1 MTTTTRSSAK
11 ERGNSTNEGAPPAS
25 KAEPGSKHKVEE
37 GTKSPEPKRPK
48 KSDEKEQKTIEETI
62 GGSEQ
67 TKQEQQ
73 AEQQEQQE
81 KIAKDSEKEDVAKAE
96 KETATGDAEEPREDA
111 KDIPSSILEKGIIYF
126 FFRGRVGIDRPSDVD
141 EIARSYIILRP
152 IAKDAK
158 LGSGPIGDAGNS
170 RVCVVPKKV
179 LPKTGKDRW
188 ISFVEKTGASFSELK
203 DEFLKSNDYET
214 KTAGTRHSP
223 AATPVAEGV
232 YAITSTGKD
241 SHLAY
246 ILTLPDKLGEVQKE
260 IGLKEKGS
268 FIISTRNPQYEPPK
282 NARLP
287 KGPEYPKELLEEF
300 RSLRWAPTQPR
311 HLDYVNTQFLL
322 VGESSGI
329 AKALEQQK
337 KDQKE
342 GKNEPA
348 EELEQLEE
356 EDAQRMQDLDDDDA
370 ARIFADLQ
378 ADAGHYPKLPTT
390 F

>member
-11 ERGNSTNEGAPPAS
+11 EHGDSAIDGAPPAS
-25 KAEPGSKHKVEE
+25 KAQPGSKHKVEE
-37 GTKSPEPKRPK
+37 GAQSPEAKRPK

-67 TKQEQQ
+67 TEQETQDKQQD
-73 AEQQEQQE
+73 QEE
-81 KIAKDSEKEDVAKAE
+81 RAGGTKKEDAGNSAKEADTTSAVE
-96 KETATGDAEEPREDA
+96 AREDA
-111 KDIPSSILEKGIIYF
+111 DVIPSSILEKGVIYF
-126 FFRGRVGIDRPSDVD
+126 FFRGRVGIDEPSDVN

-152 IAKDAK
+152 IARDAK
-158 LGSGPIGDAGNS
+158 LGSGPLDDAGNS

-188 ISFVEKTGASFSELK
+188 ISFVEKTGASFEKLK
-203 DEFLKSNDYET
+203 EEFLKSNDYET

-232 YAITSTGKD
+232 YAITSTGKN

-287 KGPEYPKELLEEF
+287 KGPEYPKELLDEF
-300 RSLRWAPTQPR
+300 RSLRWAPTQPS

-322 VGESSGI
+322 VGESSGLDN
-329 AKALEQQK
+329 ALEPQK
-337 KDQKE
+337 KDEKE
-342 GKNEPA
+342 GKKEPA

-356 EDAQRMQDLDDDDA
+356 EDTRRMEDLGSDDS

-378 ADAGHYPKLPTT
+378 ADAGEYPQLPTT

>member
-11 ERGNSTNEGAPPAS
+11 EHGNSAKDEAPPAS
-25 KAEPGSKHKVEE
+25 KAKPGSKHKVEE
-37 GTKSPEPKRPK
+37 GANSPEPKRPK

-67 TKQEQQ
+67 AKQEKQ
-73 AEQQEQQE
+73 AEQKEQQE
-81 KIAKDSEKEDVAKAE
+81 ERARDAEKEDGTEAKEEAD
-96 KETATGDAEEPREDA
+96 TGDAEESREDA

-126 FFRGRVGIDRPSDVD
+126 FFRGRVGIDEPSDVD

-179 LPKTGKDRW
+179 LPKTGKDKW
-188 ISFVEKTGASFSELK
+188 ISFVEKTGASFNELK
-203 DEFLKSNDYET
+203 EEFLKSNDYET

-232 YAITSTGKD
+232 YAITTTGKD

-268 FIISTRNPQYEPPK
+268 FIISTRNPQYEAPQ

-287 KGPEYPKELLEEF
+287 KGPEYPNEVLDEF
-300 RSLRWAPTQPR
+300 RSLRWAPTQPS

-329 AKALEQQK
+329 DKALEPQK
-337 KDQKE
+337 NDVKE

-356 EDAQRMQDLDDDDA
+356 EDAQRMKDLNSDDS

-378 ADAGHYPKLPTT
+378 ADAGDYPKLPTT